1 MRKHRFTSVA
11 LAGAV
16 VLAGVAHADPAS
28 IQDEF
33 QRGQALFDGRADL
46 HGRIRTHPA
55 DLPPQVV
62 RCANCHAA
70 GSGPDVPRSLAP
82 RLTHDLLLAPR
93 ARRGGPPS
101 HYDRNRFCRLLR
113 DGQDAAS
120 MLISVEMPQYT
131 IDDAECWA
139 LWRFATAGENVTV
152 AH

>member
-1 MRKHRFTSVA
+1 MRKHCFTAIA

-16 VLAGVAHADPAS
+16 ALARAAHADSAS

-33 QRGQALFDGRADL
+33 QRGRALFNGQADL
-46 HGRIRTHPA
+46 HGRIRTHAA

-70 GSGPDVPRSLAP
+70 GAGPDVPRSLAP

-131 IDDAECWA
+131 IDDAACWA
-139 LWRFATAGENVTV
+139 LWRFVTAGENV
-152 AH
+152 AASH